1 MGDHGARFRQDLENA
16 CFHGLAVD
24 LAAGGSDDHLDKG
37 RDLFALEDFRR
48 RSQVLEAAVG
58 AGTQEDLV
66 HIEACDLADG
76 MDVVDLGGTCGHG
89 DEVLCPVGHDTVVD
103 SIGISVQALHE
114 GILTEDIQVNIAVF
128 GSLFIRGEEAALG
141 AAFDRHIGHGHA
153 AGHAHGIK
161 GVACEFQ

>member
-58 AGTQEDLV
+58 AGTQEDLI
-66 HIEACDLADG
+66 HIEACDLTDR
-76 MDVVDLGGTCGHG
+76 MNVVDLGGTCGHG

-128 GSLFIRGEEAALG
+128 GSLFIRREEAALG